1 MATDKTAAMAGRG
14 PPEESKESLMEQVA
28 EYVRVSKETSKSA
41 YDLACMA
48 QDLGSLWSSKRRQE
62 EASVAADAMISN
74 IVGDRKPYTF
84 GKRGSDTIPS
94 GLAALSHFLSED
106 PRHFGVRLSTLFTG
120 SNFIQERR
128 KVAAVNM
135 PIPGDSSSSSDESEF
150 SSSSPSSGSTDSAVS
165 SLSSEEMN
173 NFDAGKWYQKVDKL
187 VSTLQSKSEWETI
200 AALRDG
206 YSFKDS
212 ERAADLVHV
221 EALADL
227 NDEELR
233 IYEQTKEK
241 LETQVESK
249 QLEILSHLTTFSQ
262 SLKRTTREVIARRRA
277 RRRVKKKFSFSN
289 MDEVRFVVKDGE
301 EDSPSGHKSVESE
314 NQTSTEVDSKKGHRA
329 GELLTQI
336 SGLQSIM
343 NELVRDAHLKKQTLD
358 VNQKALSFLEGAM
371 EAAEKGVD
379 PPEPDKDIEELLHKM
394 QAEAKEQLEAE
405 QRQATA
411 RRLQEVNADNTVLTE
426 ELLKDM
432 DPKQLKVHLT
442 QFENDVDMLQRK
454 VQEMESARIAEA
466 RGGPD
471 RSQRAR
477 KAALMIQQ
485 PGGDGGPD
493 AGSRR
498 NSLVADP
505 RAEANKNGRAS
516 PAELRRR
523 LLSGDVPPPSKM
535 LSALEEQ
542 VPAAKQA
549 VAALDVHKAL
559 FFKSVEKAKEL
570 KEKYSLDMKALRRSF
585 LAGQEVSQEGA
596 EPEPPPAPAT
606 AKAGAKATSAKAQAT
621 PAVAVEKRA
630 EATGAAG
637 ESPRR
642 RRSSRAQVRPPPGT
656 AVRPSSHTTAEPAA
670 VAPAAQATPTEP
682 SATNAR
688 PRETEQSEPAST
700 APAPAPTESPRMA
713 PRAQRHTAVEGLPEG
728 TAQQMKAL
736 KEATKAYNRAHH
748 EAHRLGKLLDVN
760 LEEISEVE
768 AKVMLHAQQLGYNKK
783 QARIEELEKELLQL
797 QKKAGSDPS
806 APESKGGRLSPK
818 STAGSG
824 FHGEKNPTAS
834 HRMDEFQKAKLD
846 NRKIIEELLKMEG
859 AMNPELLKELLHAQ
873 GENLHIQE
881 QLVNLDEVLRLLKA
895 KGKDLSKEEKAKI
908 KGLLGPTEA
917 AEDPSD
923 PQVQELRNEKRRMRG
938 LQKEVKDKRG
948 EWSGIEGVSQA
959 LQGLGEGVNP
969 FDVLRKVRMIN
980 AATARQNSS
989 EENSP
994 ANRTS
999 THPELATLQ
1008 AAAMAARVRDARNQR
1023 MEEEG
1028 FTLTP
1033 GRTPRTPGATSAA
1046 QLLRDAVSAVSA
1058 AKAKAGRPGGSR
1070 RASAADLVS
1079 LNVPMHVA
1087 INLRRRQSLAAGMKA
1102 AAQDQS
1108 NTRRNDAQVLAI
1120 STMSNSSQAN
1130 TSSATARPQVRN
1142 RRATDAEVSPPPRRH
1157 FAGTF
1162 GRRVSIA

>member
-14 PPEESKESLMEQVA
+14 LAEESKESLMEQVA

-48 QDLGSLWSSKRRQE
+48 QDLGSLWSSKRRQDD
-62 EASVAADAMISN
+62 ASVAADAMITN

-135 PIPGDSSSSSDESEF
+135 PVPGDADSSSSESEI
-150 SSSSPSSGSTDSAVS
+150 SSSSPSSGSTDDAVS

-173 NFDAGKWYQKVDKL
+173 NFDAQKWYQKVDKL

-241 LETQVESK
+241 LESQVETK

-262 SLKRTTREVIARRRA
+262 SLKRTTREVIARRKA

-289 MDEVRFVVKDGE
+289 MDEDGE
-301 EDSPSGHKSVESE
+301 EDSPSGRKSAESE

-336 SGLQSIM
+336 SGLQSNM

-358 VNQKALSFLEGAM
+358 VHQKALAFLEGAM
-371 EAAEKGVD
+371 EATEKGVD
-379 PPEPDKDIEELLHKM
+379 PPEPEKDIQELLHKM

-411 RRLQEVNADNTVLTE
+411 QRLQEVSADNTVLTE

-442 QFENDVDMLQRK
+442 QFENDVDMLQKK
-454 VQEMESARIAEA
+454 VQEMESEKIAQA
-466 RGGPD
+466 RGGAD

-477 KAALMIQQ
+477 KAALMLQQ
-485 PGGDGGPD
+485 PTGDGGPD

-505 RAEANKNGRAS
+505 RGDAGKNGRAS
-516 PAELRRR
+516 PSELRRR

-549 VAALDVHKAL
+549 VEALDVHKAL
-559 FFKSVEKAKEL
+559 FFKSVEKAREL
-570 KEKYSLDMKALRRSF
+570 KEKYSLDLKALRRSF
-585 LAGQEVSQEGA
+585 LAGQEGSQERA
-596 EPEPPPAPAT
+596 EPEPPPAPTAT
-606 AKAGAKATSAKAQAT
+606 AKARPKASAAKAQAAA
-621 PAVAVEKRA
+621 PAAVQEKRT
-630 EATGAAG
+630 EATT
-637 ESPRR
+637 SPRR
-642 RRSSRAQVRPPPGT
+642 RRSSMGQIRPPSGT
-656 AVRPSSHTTAEPAA
+656 AVRPSSRTTAEPAA
-670 VAPAAQATPTEP
+670 PVAPAAQVAPAGP
-682 SATNAR
+682 SA
-688 PRETEQSEPAST
+688 PDVGPGETQQSEPAPAAQGA
-700 APAPAPTESPRMA
+700 APAESPNMA
-713 PRAQRHTAVEGLPEG
+713 PRAPRHSVVEGLPEG

-736 KEATKAYNRAHH
+736 KEATKAYNKAHH
-748 EAHRLGKLLDVN
+748 EAHRLGKLLDVK

-768 AKVMLHAQQLGYNKK
+768 AKVMLQAQQLGYSKK
-783 QARIEELEKELLQL
+783 QAKIEELEKELLQL
-797 QKKAGSDPS
+797 QKQAGIDTS
-806 APESKGGRLSPK
+806 APESKGGPPSPK

-824 FHGEKNPTAS
+824 FHGAPSTTAS

-908 KGLLGPTEA
+908 KGLLGPAEA
-917 AEDPSD
+917 AEDLSD

-948 EWSGIEGVSQA
+948 EWSGIEGVSRA

-969 FDVLRKVRMIN
+969 LDVLRKVRVIN
-980 AATARQNSS
+980 AVTARQNSS

-994 ANRTS
+994 AMRRTS
-999 THPELATLQ
+999 THAELATLQ
-1008 AAAMAARVRDARNQR
+1008 AAAMAARVRDARSQK

-1033 GRTPRTPGATSAA
+1033 GSSPRTPGATSAA

-1058 AKAKAGRPGGSR
+1058 AKAKAGGSR
-1070 RASAADLVS
+1070 RASASDLVS

-1087 INLRRRQSLAAGMKA
+1087 INMRRRQSLAAGLKA

-1120 STMSNSSQAN
+1120 STMSSSSQAG
-1130 TSSATARPQVRN
+1130 TSSAAARPQVRN

>member
-14 PPEESKESLMEQVA
+14 LAEESKESLMEQVA

-48 QDLGSLWSSKRRQE
+48 QDLGSLWSSKRRQDD
-62 EASVAADAMISN
+62 ASVAADAMITN

-135 PIPGDSSSSSDESEF
+135 PVPGDADSSSSESEI
-150 SSSSPSSGSTDSAVS
+150 SSSSPSSGSTDDAVS

-173 NFDAGKWYQKVDKL
+173 NFDAQKWYQKVDKL

-241 LETQVESK
+241 LESQVETK

-262 SLKRTTREVIARRRA
+262 SLKRTTREVIARRKA

-301 EDSPSGHKSVESE
+301 EDSPSGRKSAESE

-336 SGLQSIM
+336 SGLQSNM

-358 VNQKALSFLEGAM
+358 VHQKALAFLEGAM
-371 EAAEKGVD
+371 EATEKGVD
-379 PPEPDKDIEELLHKM
+379 PPEPEKDIQELLHKM

-411 RRLQEVNADNTVLTE
+411 QRLQEVSADNTVLTE

-442 QFENDVDMLQRK
+442 QFENDVDMLQKK
-454 VQEMESARIAEA
+454 VQEMESEKIAQA
-466 RGGPD
+466 RGGAD

-477 KAALMIQQ
+477 KAALMLQQ
-485 PGGDGGPD
+485 PTGDGGPD

-505 RAEANKNGRAS
+505 RGDAGKNGRAS
-516 PAELRRR
+516 PSELRRR

-542 VPAAKQA
+542 VPAAKQ
-549 VAALDVHKAL
+549 V
-559 FFKSVEKAKEL
+559 
-570 KEKYSLDMKALRRSF
+570 
-585 LAGQEVSQEGA
+585 
-596 EPEPPPAPAT
+596 APA
-606 AKAGAKATSAKAQAT
+606 GPSA
-621 PAVAVEKRA
+621 PDV
-630 EATGAAG
+630 GPG
-637 ESPRR
+637 ETQQS
-642 RRSSRAQVRPPPGT
+642 
-656 AVRPSSHTTAEPAA
+656 EP
-670 VAPAAQATPTEP
+670 APAAQGA
-682 SATNAR
+682 
-688 PRETEQSEPAST
+688 
-700 APAPAPTESPRMA
+700 APAESPNMA
-713 PRAQRHTAVEGLPEG
+713 PRAPRHSVVEGLPEG

-736 KEATKAYNRAHH
+736 KEATKAYNKAHH
-748 EAHRLGKLLDVN
+748 EAHRLGKLLDVK

-768 AKVMLHAQQLGYNKK
+768 AKVMLQAQQLGYSKK
-783 QARIEELEKELLQL
+783 QAKIEELEKELLQL
-797 QKKAGSDPS
+797 QKQAGIDTS
-806 APESKGGRLSPK
+806 APESKGGPPSPK

-824 FHGEKNPTAS
+824 FHGAPSTTAS

-908 KGLLGPTEA
+908 KGLLGPAEA
-917 AEDPSD
+917 AEDLSD

-948 EWSGIEGVSQA
+948 EWSGIEGVSRA

-969 FDVLRKVRMIN
+969 LDVLRKVRVIN
-980 AATARQNSS
+980 AVTARQNSS

-994 ANRTS
+994 AMRRTS
-999 THPELATLQ
+999 THAELATLQ
-1008 AAAMAARVRDARNQR
+1008 AAAMAARVRDARSQK

-1033 GRTPRTPGATSAA
+1033 GSSPRTPGATSAA

-1058 AKAKAGRPGGSR
+1058 AKAKAGGSR
-1070 RASAADLVS
+1070 RASASDLVS

-1087 INLRRRQSLAAGMKA
+1087 INMRRRQSLAAGLKA

-1120 STMSNSSQAN
+1120 STMSSSSQAG
-1130 TSSATARPQVRN
+1130 TSSAAARPQVRN